1 MNLVRYADRPDLLEL
16 RFQRLSGVTF
26 PAYMHHNTPG
36 NLYWSRLYSE
46 FPDGARD
53 QRGARP

>member
-26 PAYMHHNTPG
+26 PAYMHRNTPG